1 MENTR
6 LREAM
11 RQTEEA
17 LKADLSK
24 MSEKQLQA
32 QQMQLKEYM
41 DTQTQAMAQAAFSKV
56 PARVTL
62 HSKYAR
68 ALTFQKFGHGVG
80 GE

>member
-32 QQMQLKEYM
+32 QQVQLKEYM
-41 DTQTQAMAQAAFSKV
+41 ETQTQAMAQAAFSKY
-56 PARVTL
+56 PL
-62 HSKYAR
+62 
-68 ALTFQKFGHGVG
+68 
-80 GE
+80 E

>member
-1 MENTR
+1 MLGGSVENTR

-32 QQMQLKEYM
+32 QQVQLKEYM
-41 DTQTQAMAQAAFSKV
+41 ETQTQAMAQAAFSKY
-56 PARVTL
+56 PL
-62 HSKYAR
+62 
-68 ALTFQKFGHGVG
+68 
-80 GE
+80 E

>member
-1 MENTR
+1 VENTR

-56 PARVTL
+56 PAIVTL

-68 ALTFQKFGHGVG
+68 ALIFQNFGHSVG

>member
-1 MENTR
+1 MQCR
-6 LREAM
+6 
-11 RQTEEA
+11 
-17 LKADLSK
+17 
-24 MSEKQLQA
+24 LQA

-56 PARVTL
+56 PAIVTL

-68 ALTFQKFGHGVG
+68 ALIFQNFGHSVG

>member
-1 MENTR
+1 LHFFYSVLGGSVENTR

-32 QQMQLKEYM
+32 QQVQLKEYM
-41 DTQTQAMAQAAFSKV
+41 ETQTQAMAQAAFSKY
-56 PARVTL
+56 PL
-62 HSKYAR
+62 
-68 ALTFQKFGHGVG
+68 
-80 GE
+80 E